1 MIKSI
6 KLTNFFSFKD
16 AKIELN
22 NDLNILV
29 GINGSGKS
37 NFLKAIHLLKEGTAG
52 NGLKE
57 LILEKWGGIDEIFFK
72 GQTKEEFQNSIGLE
86 FVFNHQIINKYGSFF
101 KQDIIYKIVIIKT
114 PGLNN

>member
-16 AKIELN
+16 TKIELN

-37 NFLKAIHLLKEGTAG
+37 NFLRAIRLLKTGVSGGE
-52 NGLKE
+52 LKE
-57 LILEKWGGIDEIFFK
+57 LVLEKWGGIEEVFFK
-72 GQTKEEFQNSIGLE
+72 GQDIQKFRNSIGLE
-86 FVFNHQIINKYGSFF
+86 FTFDKNIVHSPKGFQIN
-101 KQDIIYKIVIIKT
+101 IIKQ
-114 PGLNN
+114 